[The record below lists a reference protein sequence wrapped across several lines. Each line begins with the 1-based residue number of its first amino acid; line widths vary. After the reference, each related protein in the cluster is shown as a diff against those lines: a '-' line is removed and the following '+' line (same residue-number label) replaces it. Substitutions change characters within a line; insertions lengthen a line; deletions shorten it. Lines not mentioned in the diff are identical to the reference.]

1 MIKAAD
7 VTASVFCRSSN
18 TKAPTMPY
26 NSFEDQEAEMTEE
39 ADDEV
44 ASDRHVGPAAV
55 SGRFR

>member
-1 MIKAAD
+1 
-7 VTASVFCRSSN
+7 
-18 TKAPTMPY
+18 MPY